1 MANIKDVVKGFITVD
16 DVGKL
21 GRAEVIKLQ
30 SEYQNQ
36 IRLQMALGLGAAQQF
51 VGASENGVE
60 LIDSDGNNHL
70 DMIGGVGVMTVGSA
84 NQYVWKAIE
93 KFKDIP
99 AINAIAVRAVSAALS
114 SNIAALSGGDLKKV
128 WIGTGGTE
136 ANEGAIKLSR
146 LAYRG
151 TRHKLVALDGSY
163 HGKTMGSV
171 SITGRRIW
179 QLYHSPVVPGVE
191 FVQMNDTDALENA
204 LKFGDVAAFFIEPI
218 QGEGGI
224 HIASIEYLQSVR
236 ELCTK
241 YGTLMVCD
249 EIQCGMCRTGKFWAF
264 QYADITPDV
273 ITFAKGFSGG
283 YIPIGGYI
291 TTEKVWNAAYGEPLT
306 AFQHTATFGD
316 NVLGCA
322 AGIASLEYIFENDLM
337 NAAVEKGAYLTGRL
351 NEIKDRYPGIVK
363 EIRGKGL
370 MIGVEFEANN
380 AEKAEAFA
388 GMVCSIMMNK
398 YRVQT
403 LFSAN
408 NPVVIRAL
416 PPLAVTKEQMDRFLS
431 AFENAVSEARQAM
444 IGTGEDNN
452 GK

>member
-1 MANIKDVVKGFITVD
+1 MANVKDVVKGFITVD
-16 DVGKL
+16 EVSKLKRDDV
-21 GRAEVIKLQ
+21 IQLQ

-36 IRLQMALGLGAAQQF
+36 VRLQMALGLGAAQQF
-51 VGASENGVE
+51 VGANENGVE

-70 DMIGGVGVMTVGSA
+70 DMIGGVGVMTVGTA
-84 NQYVWKAIE
+84 NQYVWRAIE

-114 SNIAALSGGDLKKV
+114 SNIAALSGGALKKV

-136 ANEGAIKLSR
+136 ANEGAIKLARMSFK
-146 LAYRG
+146 G
-151 TRHKLVALDGSY
+151 QRHKFVALDGSY

-171 SITGRRIW
+171 SITGRKIW
-179 QLYHSPVVPGVE
+179 QLYHSPVLPGVE
-191 FVQMNDTDALENA
+191 FVTINDIDALENA
-204 LKFGDVAAFFIEPI
+204 LKFGDVAAFFVEPI

-224 HIASIEYLQSVR
+224 HIATIEYLKKAR

-249 EIQCGMCRTGKFWAF
+249 EIQCGMARTGKFWAY

-273 ITFAKGFSGG
+273 VTFAKGFSGG

-291 TTEKVWNAAYGEPLT
+291 TTEKVWNAAYGEPQT

-322 AGIASLEYIFENDLM
+322 AAIASLEYVFENDLM
-337 NAAVEKGAYLTGRL
+337 NAAIEKGAYLTEKL
-351 NEIKDRYPGIVK
+351 NEIKNRYPGIVK

-388 GMVCSIMMNK
+388 GMVCAIMMNK

-416 PPLAVTKEQMDRFLS
+416 PPLAVTKEQMDRFLE
-431 AFENAVSEARQAM
+431 AFENAVKETKKSIQ
-444 IGTGEDNN
+444 D
-452 GK
+452 

>member
-1 MANIKDVVKGFITVD
+1 MANIKDVVEGFITVD
-16 DVGKL
+16 EVSELKRDD
-21 GRAEVIKLQ
+21 VIKLQ

-84 NQYVWKAIE
+84 NQYIWKAME

-114 SNIAALSGGDLKKV
+114 NNIAALSGGGLKKV

-136 ANEGAIKLSR
+136 ANEGAIKLAR
-146 LAYRG
+146 MYFKG
-151 TRHKLVALDGSY
+151 HRHKFVALDGSY

-171 SITGRRIW
+171 SITGRKIW
-179 QLYHSPVVPGVE
+179 QIYHSPVMPGVD
-191 FVQMNDTDALENA
+191 FVPINDIDALDNA

-224 HIASIEYLQSVR
+224 HIAEIEYLQKAR

-249 EIQCGMCRTGKFWAF
+249 EIQCGMARTGKFWAYH
-264 QYADITPDV
+264 YAGIAPDV
-273 ITFAKGFSGG
+273 VTFAKGFSGG

-291 TTEKVWNAAYGEPLT
+291 TTEEVWNGAYGEPLT

-322 AGIASLEYIFENDLM
+322 AGIAALEYVFNNDLM
-337 NAAVEKGAYLTGRL
+337 NAAVVKGAYLTEKL
-351 NEIKDRYPGIVK
+351 NEIKARYPGIVK

-370 MIGVEFEANN
+370 MIGIEFEANN

-416 PPLAVTKEQMDRFLS
+416 PPLAVTTEQMDRFLE
-431 AFENAVSEARQAM
+431 AFENAVKETKAS
-444 IGTGEDNN
+444 I
-452 GK
+452 

>member
-1 MANIKDVVKGFITVD
+1 MANVKDVVKGFITVD
-16 DVGKL
+16 EVSKL
-21 GRAEVIKLQ
+21 KRDDVIKLQ

-36 IRLQMALGLGAAQQF
+36 VRLQMALGLGAAQQF
-51 VGASENGVE
+51 VGANENGIE

-70 DMIGGVGVMTVGSA
+70 DMIGGVGVMTVGTA
-84 NQYVWKAIE
+84 NQYIWKAIE

-114 SNIAALSGGDLKKV
+114 SNIAALSGGGLKKV

-136 ANEGAIKLSR
+136 ANEGAIKLARMSFK
-146 LAYRG
+146 G
-151 TRHKLVALDGSY
+151 QRHKFVALDGSY

-171 SITGRRIW
+171 SITGRKIW
-179 QLYHSPVVPGVE
+179 QLYHSPVLPGVE
-191 FVQMNDTDALENA
+191 FVAINDIDALDNA

-224 HIASIEYLQSVR
+224 HIATIEYLQKAR

-249 EIQCGMCRTGKFWAF
+249 EIQCGMARTGKFWAY

-273 ITFAKGFSGG
+273 VTFAKGFSGG

-291 TTEKVWNAAYGEPLT
+291 TTEKVWNAAYGEPQT

-322 AGIASLEYIFENDLM
+322 AAIASLE
-337 NAAVEKGAYLTGRL
+337 
-351 NEIKDRYPGIVK
+351 
-363 EIRGKGL
+363 
-370 MIGVEFEANN
+370 
-380 AEKAEAFA
+380 
-388 GMVCSIMMNK
+388 
-398 YRVQT
+398 
-403 LFSAN
+403 
-408 NPVVIRAL
+408 
-416 PPLAVTKEQMDRFLS
+416 
-431 AFENAVSEARQAM
+431 
-444 IGTGEDNN
+444 
-452 GK
+452 